1 MVNETEDIRE
11 KRRAYQREWY
21 AKNKDKCKMYTMKY
35 WERKAQEFKENQ
47 KQEEK

>member
-35 WERKAQEFKENQ
+35 WAKKAKEIET
-47 KQEEK
+47 KGEESK